1 MLILAI
7 LFTLVLAAAFAVVPA
22 RLGRRKPT
30 RADGCCALL
39 PAVLVWLWAACIWS
53 KPGLT
58 IFGAMPPALFTD
70 FINFCSIVFSLI
82 VILHQELGGW

>member
-39 PAVLVWLWAACIWS
+39 PAVLVWLWAACIW
-53 KPGLT
+53 
-58 IFGAMPPALFTD
+58 
-70 FINFCSIVFSLI
+70 
-82 VILHQELGGW
+82 

>member
-30 RADGCCALL
+30 RAD
-39 PAVLVWLWAACIWS
+39 
-53 KPGLT
+53 
-58 IFGAMPPALFTD
+58 
-70 FINFCSIVFSLI
+70 
-82 VILHQELGGW
+82 

>member
-39 PAVLVWLWAACIWS
+39 PAVLVWLWARS
-53 KPGLT
+53 KY
-58 IFGAMPPALFTD
+58 GAKRPKA
-70 FINFCSIVFSLI
+70 
-82 VILHQELGGW
+82 GAKK

>member
-39 PAVLVWLWAACIWS
+39 PRRTCLALGRLHLVQA
-53 KPGLT
+53 
-58 IFGAMPPALFTD
+58 GAD
-70 FINFCSIVFSLI
+70 HRV
-82 VILHQELGGW
+82 